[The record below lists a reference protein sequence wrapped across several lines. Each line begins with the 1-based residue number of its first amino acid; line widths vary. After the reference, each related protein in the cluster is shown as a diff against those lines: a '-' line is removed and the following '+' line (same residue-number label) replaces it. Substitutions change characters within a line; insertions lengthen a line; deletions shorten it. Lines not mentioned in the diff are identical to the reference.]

1 MSFKDSRVMDYAD
14 QRHEEFR
21 QRMEEQN
28 KRLHA
33 AHVAYENYMYYS
45 RTPEEKAMNRALW
58 LNLSSGG

>member
-1 MSFKDSRVMDYAD
+1 MLKNPEILEYMNRNYN
-14 QRHEEFR
+14 EFQ

-45 RTPEEKAMNRALW
+45 QTPEEKAMNRAIW